1 MQCAEKDML
10 QTCIELIKYGL
21 VTESYKE
28 LMGRRLLNYAIGLER
43 GLLPRPPSLVPSPV
57 ISVVNDSSEPDSLS
71 EGHEEKISAKN
82 ARATTHLVKTLDLS
96 VRKLYNL
103 FFFSARDQYKDY
115 RALHTV
121 PTPELINTENDNL
134 LAYDEYQKIQA
145 LGNILDKKFP
155 LIKLSYSINRWK
167 QKSLE
172 KYQERNHKLGI
183 CLKSRIRILK
193 RHNFKVFKKKT
204 ETCLSRPK
212 SRLTPADK
220 RDVIRSVVKAM
231 MKNGRANTEQRAMW
245 KWAIITFETMPIGII
260 KPDLGI
266 KLTERLNTERIL
278 KVFRKASVLYNS
290 VKKRSFNA
298 LRDPDLAIVRNLY
311 KNSLSGMSIIHLRN
325 AKKNLKPELLDRLI
339 SQISIIR
346 NTRNLMNKDLLWKW
360 FSKVYTSNIKI
371 KAIANLFLT
380 IDYLHLKVK
389 NYFNI

>member
-155 LIKLSYSINRWK
+155 LIKL
-167 QKSLE
+167 
-172 KYQERNHKLGI
+172 
-183 CLKSRIRILK
+183 
-193 RHNFKVFKKKT
+193 
-204 ETCLSRPK
+204 
-212 SRLTPADK
+212 
-220 RDVIRSVVKAM
+220 
-231 MKNGRANTEQRAMW
+231 
-245 KWAIITFETMPIGII
+245 
-260 KPDLGI
+260 
-266 KLTERLNTERIL
+266 
-278 KVFRKASVLYNS
+278 
-290 VKKRSFNA
+290 
-298 LRDPDLAIVRNLY
+298 
-311 KNSLSGMSIIHLRN
+311 
-325 AKKNLKPELLDRLI
+325 LL
-339 SQISIIR
+339 
-346 NTRNLMNKDLLWKW
+346 
-360 FSKVYTSNIKI
+360 
-371 KAIANLFLT
+371 
-380 IDYLHLKVK
+380 
-389 NYFNI
+389 